1 MSLTIKPAAETDILR
16 ILQIRDAAFAQDPWQ
31 RIMKPNLLPPHSR
44 VKAIER
50 FRKEYGHDPAVHF
63 LVVEDKDTDEIV
75 AVAKWN
81 IYKTERPES
90 DWKKEPEIE
99 WDEGTNNAAITF
111 FLNGIFRRRH
121 KNIGGKAHL
130 ALDMLDTHPDHQRK
144 GAGRQLVK
152 WGTDIADE
160 AGLPIYLEATPSG
173 LKLYRSMGFVDIESF
188 DIDMAAWGGQGIHR
202 HICMVRPAKA

>member
-99 WDEGTNNAAITF
+99 WDEG
-111 FLNGIFRRRH
+111 R
-121 KNIGGKAHL
+121 
-130 ALDMLDTHPDHQRK
+130 
-144 GAGRQLVK
+144 
-152 WGTDIADE
+152 TD
-160 AGLPIYLEATPSG
+160 
-173 LKLYRSMGFVDIESF
+173 
-188 DIDMAAWGGQGIHR
+188 
-202 HICMVRPAKA
+202 